1 MALKSIQEGLFE
13 PGDLLL
19 HRPVDMVVNIMAS
32 MIYVQGMVVES
43 NVRLLTPAVLLVLLS
58 IL

>member
-13 PGDLLL
+13 PEDLLF

-32 MIYVQGMVVES
+32 MIYFQGMVVES
-43 NVRLLTPAVLLVLLS
+43 NVRLLTPAVLLVVLS